1 MKSLQK
7 FQYPVS
13 DMNIY
18 RECLKLDSIG
28 IDSSRAQNFDA
39 MAGKETIEDVIFY
52 YLDSEKQFE
61 EQVEEISQYLNL
73 SFYGYVGADF

>member
-7 FQYPVS
+7 FRYPVA

-39 MAGKETIEDVIFY
+39 MAG
-52 YLDSEKQFE
+52 
-61 EQVEEISQYLNL
+61 NL
-73 SFYGYVGADF
+73 SSYGYVGADF